1 MVAAAVD
8 VAVVSYVVDVALVSG
23 SVVVTIRSV
32 VNSVVVAIEVDLRLV
47 LVISGGPLTDVRV
60 PEEVVSLIEVP
71 TSVLGVAPEIDVD

>member
-1 MVAAAVD
+1 MVD
-8 VAVVSYVVDVALVSG
+8 
-23 SVVVTIRSV
+23 
-32 VNSVVVAIEVDLRLV
+32 SVVVAIEVDLRLV